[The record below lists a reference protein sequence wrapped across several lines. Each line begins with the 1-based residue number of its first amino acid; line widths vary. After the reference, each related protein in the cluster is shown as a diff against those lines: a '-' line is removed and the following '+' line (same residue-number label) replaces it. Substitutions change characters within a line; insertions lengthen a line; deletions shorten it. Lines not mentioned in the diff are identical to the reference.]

1 MTLHFEFCIPHFILG
16 KDDTMS
22 DAQRKQNFLQ
32 GTALLAMATAIVKII
47 GAFYKIPLNAI
58 IGEKGFGYFNTAY
71 EIYNVLLMISTAG
84 LPVAMSR
91 MISQASSLK
100 HYNQVR
106 RIYGTARGI
115 FLGLGI
121 AGTLLM
127 TLFCRQLAAFQNQ
140 PDAWAAIGF
149 LGPCVL
155 LICIMSTFRGFFQGQ
170 SNMLPTS
177 ISQVI
182 EAIVK
187 LIVGIAAA
195 YLLLKT
201 TGSVALAA
209 GGAILGVTVSCL
221 VSSVYLFGCFRK
233 VYPSLPQ
240 TAEEPRSFSDT
251 AKGLMIIAIPITLG
265 SAGLQFLTM
274 LETKI
279 YMGRLL
285 EFYTQAAA
293 DTMRG
298 IYGMT
303 QTIFNMPCAFIT
315 PITIS
320 IIPAITAQLT
330 TCKEP
335 EAKATEESAIRI
347 TGLISMPCA
356 FGLGILAQPVTA
368 LLGGYTGDN
377 LILATKLMTILGFS
391 IMFNAVV
398 LVTTAIMQAHGHASR
413 PVINML
419 IGGVLKLAAVFILT
433 GNPNIGIVGTP
444 VGTLLCYL
452 AISVLNIYSIR
463 TLLDHPP
470 AIVKN
475 LVRTFL
481 AALIMGIFVL
491 AAFLGLKALGITS
504 RLILCGL
511 PIMIGVVAY
520 ALAAVKIK
528 VVTRE
533 DCLLLPKGEKIAKLL
548 KL

>member
-1 MTLHFEFCIPHFILG
+1 
-16 KDDTMS
+16 MS
-22 DAQRKQNFLQ
+22 DAQKKQNFLQ

-47 GAFYKIPLNAI
+47 GALYKIPLKAI
-58 IGEKGFGYFNTAY
+58 LGEQGFGYFNTAY

-106 RIYGTARGI
+106 RIYNTARGI
-115 FLGLGI
+115 FLGLGFT
-121 AGTLLM
+121 GTLLM
-127 TLFCRQLAAFQNQ
+127 TLFCRQLAEFQNQ
-140 PDAWAAIGF
+140 PDAWAAIGC

-155 LICIMSTFRGFFQGQ
+155 LICIMSTYRGFFQGQ

-177 ISQVI
+177 ISQVL
-182 EAIVK
+182 EAVVK
-187 LIVGIAAA
+187 LIVGMVAA
-195 YLLLKT
+195 LVLLKAT
-201 TGSVALAA
+201 DSVALAA
-209 GGAILGVTVSCL
+209 GGAILGVTASCL

-233 VYPSLPQ
+233 SYGLLPE
-240 TAEEPRSFSDT
+240 TVEEPRSFSDT
-251 AKGLMIIAIPITLG
+251 AKGLLIIAIPITLG
-265 SAGLQFLTM
+265 SAGLQLLTM

-285 EFYTQAAA
+285 ALGYSQAAA

-303 QTIFNMPCAFIT
+303 QTIFNMPCSFIT

-330 TCKEP
+330 LCKDA
-335 EAKATEESAIRI
+335 EAREIEESAIRI

-356 FGLGILAQPVTA
+356 FGLGLLAEPVTA

-377 LILATKLMTILGFS
+377 LILATRLMMVLGFS

-398 LVTTAIMQAHGHASR
+398 LVTTALMQAHGHAGR
-413 PVINML
+413 PVVNML
-419 IGGVLKLAAVFILT
+419 IGGLLKLAAVFILT
-433 GNPNIGIVGTP
+433 GNPNIGILGTP
-444 VGTLLCYL
+444 IGTLLCYL
-452 AISVLNIYSIR
+452 AICVLNIFSIHS
-463 TLLDHPP
+463 LLKNPP
-470 AIVKN
+470 AIAKN
-475 LVRTFL
+475 LIRPFL
-481 AALIMGIFVL
+481 AACVMGIFVMG
-491 AAFLGLKALGITS
+491 AFLGLKTLGISS
-504 RLILCGL
+504 RLILCGA
-511 PIMIGVVAY
+511 PIAVGVAAY

-528 VVTRE
+528 VVTHA